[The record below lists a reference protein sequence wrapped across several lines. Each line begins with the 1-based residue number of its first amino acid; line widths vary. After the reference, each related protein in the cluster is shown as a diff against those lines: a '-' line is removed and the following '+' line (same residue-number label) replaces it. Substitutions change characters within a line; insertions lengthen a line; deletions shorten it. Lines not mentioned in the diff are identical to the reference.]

1 MADKRAGE
9 TIDIHLITEL
19 LRETGSGILLPAFQR
34 QSNTSRIKGD
44 GSLITETDMKC
55 QQFIREQLAASY
67 PEIGFLGEEMSEKE
81 QQACLQQGT
90 HFWCLD
96 PLDGT
101 SNFVAS
107 FPAFGTSLA
116 LMEDGL
122 PVLACIHDPVR
133 GETFSALRHEGA
145 WLNNQ
150 PLHVRSEQPLS
161 ESIGFIDF
169 KRLDHKLAIRLATK
183 KYCRSQRNIGSCAL
197 EWAWLAAGRSQFII
211 HGSEKLWDYAAG
223 WLLAKE
229 AGCTASDFN
238 QLHPFH
244 VSRLSSSIVA
254 AASGTLHRQLSDLL
268 KE

>member
-1 MADKRAGE
+1 MADKQAGE

-19 LRETGSGILLPAFQR
+19 LCKAGSEILLPAFQR
-34 QSNTSRIKGD
+34 QSNTTRTKDD
-44 GSLITETDMKC
+44 GSLVTETDMKC

-67 PEIGFLGEEMSEKE
+67 PGIGFLGEEMSEKE
-81 QQACLQQGT
+81 QQTCLQQEN

-107 FPAFGTSLA
+107 FPVFGTSLA

-133 GETFSALRHEGA
+133 GETFSAFRHKGA

-161 ESIGFIDF
+161 EAIGLIDF
-169 KRLDHKLAIRLATK
+169 KRLDHKLAIRLATE

-223 WLLAKE
+223 WLLAGE

-238 QLHPFH
+238 QQHPFPANC
-244 VSRLSSSIVA
+244 LSSSIVA
-254 AASGTLHRQLSDLL
+254 ATSDTLHRQLS
-268 KE
+268 